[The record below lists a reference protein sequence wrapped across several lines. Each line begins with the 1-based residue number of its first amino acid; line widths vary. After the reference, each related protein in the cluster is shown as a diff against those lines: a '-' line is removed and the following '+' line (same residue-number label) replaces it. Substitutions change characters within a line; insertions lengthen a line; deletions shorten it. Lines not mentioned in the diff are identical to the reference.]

1 MSLGDYV
8 RYENEIKRPF
18 RGCPRKTTKEEW
30 TERFEFVYKSS
41 AEYVA
46 LNKPVDDAYMNYRVY
61 RNRNEY
67 TSDKDTTSIMQTHLY
82 SLYYDEMKKQEGLK
96 KTLLKAFTERFPV
109 IKQASVE
116 LDHYLHCCE
125 LYATH
130 RLKGIE
136 YSLPFSVVASP
147 VPSPI
152 PVPVE
157 NEFEVVA
164 DKPPSKPVG
173 TWDDLKVVRTKS
185 KPLIIKEKRP
195 HPKKHTLSILL
206 TQEKEKTRKLQ
217 DMLKQASSED
227 QVSVIR

>member
-1 MSLGDYV
+1 
-8 RYENEIKRPF
+8 
-18 RGCPRKTTKEEW
+18 
-30 TERFEFVYKSS
+30 
-41 AEYVA
+41 
-46 LNKPVDDAYMNYRVY
+46 
-61 RNRNEY
+61 
-67 TSDKDTTSIMQTHLY
+67 MQTHLY
-82 SLYYDEMKKQEGLK
+82 SLYYHEMKKQENLK
-96 KTLLKAFTERFPV
+96 KTLLKAFSERFPT

-116 LDHYLHCCE
+116 LEHYLHCCE

-136 YSLPFSVVASP
+136 YSLPFSVVAVASP
-147 VPSPI
+147 VAS

-164 DKPPSKPVG
+164 NKPPSKPVG

-217 DMLKQASSED
+217 DILKQTSSGD
-227 QVSVIR
+227 QVRVMV

>member
-67 TSDKDTTSIMQTHLY
+67 TSDKDTTSTMQTHLY
-82 SLYYDEMKKQEGLK
+82 SLYYHEMEKQESLK
-96 KTLLKAFTERFPV
+96 KTLLTAFTERFPA
-109 IKQASVE
+109 IKQGSVE
-116 LDHYLHCCE
+116 LEHYLHCCE

-147 VPSPI
+147 VPVAS
-152 PVPVE
+152 PVE

-185 KPLIIKEKRP
+185 KPLVIKEKRP

-217 DMLKQASSED
+217 DILKQTISED
-227 QVSVIR
+227 QVRVMV